1 MDNFKSYHASL
12 VARLEMARQKMSAQ
26 TVGNLVDIGRRLT
39 SVDFVVFLLGY
50 HDVQSL
56 KLAPLAAA
64 SESLSHEA
72 VVVARR
78 VQTTIESLTCDR
90 DSVWRIQGWATV
102 TVLLLGFC
110 APRDLASLWCALRYT
125 RHGRAF
131 PTLCRHL
138 PLILLRVAFM
148 GCQLTWQVDPR
159 EIDASK
165 VKLVAPHCQCS
176 SRRFA
181 APRERAPV
189 YMQRASRI
197 VSMPQWVA
205 FSRHDF
211 RMRDRLRLEGPR
223 SSTCVSITM
232 MWGRAPLGRCRGCL
246 CSGAAA
252 FCRCAS
258 ARCTRPR
265 VGPTKHDLC
274 LRHDPCARG
283 PLRRAR
289 AFAAATVT
297 MTLAPPGFCVA
308 SDRVLRI
315 SGSPSIL
322 CRIRP

>member
-1 MDNFKSYHASL
+1 MTFVPLGLCVARWAAAPRLTQNLMDNFKSYHASL
-12 VARLEMARQKMSAQ
+12 VARLEMVRRKMSAQ
-26 TVGNLVDIGRRLT
+26 TVGDLVDIGRRLT

-56 KLAPLAAA
+56 ELAPLAAA

-110 APRDLASLWCALRYT
+110 APRELASLWCALRYT

-197 VSMPQWVA
+197 VSLPQWVA

-211 RMRDRLRLEGPR
+211 SDARQASVGGSALFHLRFHHHDVGARPARALQGLPLFRR
-223 SSTCVSITM
+223 SCF
-232 MWGRAPLGRCRGCL
+232 L
-246 CSGAAA
+246 
-252 FCRCAS
+252 
-258 ARCTRPR
+258 
-265 VGPTKHDLC
+265 
-274 LRHDPCARG
+274 
-283 PLRRAR
+283 PLRIGQVYKAAR
-289 AFAAATVT
+289 R
-297 MTLAPPGFCVA
+297 
-308 SDRVLRI
+308 SN
-315 SGSPSIL
+315 
-322 CRIRP
+322 